1 MVRVEVFNPDQYIGI
16 VIANTT
22 SCLREVFAKN
32 TSLDTKF
39 PSPFGSGN
47 FSSLDWYFW
56 QLPLPNMIY
65 LYKIGYNCFIIF
77 QYYYLKIK
85 SLKFLKLFE
94 NFMKILKSYE
104 IFESFEIF
112 WQFWIF
118 WKSLKF
124 WNFFKIL
131 KFYEILIF
139 FWQFDWP
146 TGNEISSLDGQR
158 WTPECEVNSLWGT
171 TKKVLFRPISEQQNS
186 FI

>member
-22 SCLREVFAKN
+22 SCLRGVFAKN

-47 FSSLDWYFW
+47 FSSLDWCFW

-77 QYYYLKIK
+77 QYYYLEIK
-85 SLKFLKLFE
+85 SLKFVKLFE
-94 NFMKILKSYE
+94 NFMNILKSYE
-104 IFESFEIF
+104 IFESFRI
-112 WQFWIF
+112 
-118 WKSLKF
+118 L
-124 WNFFKIL
+124 WNF
-131 KFYEILIF
+131 EI

-146 TGNEISSLDGQR
+146 TGNEISSLVGQR
-158 WTPECEVNSLWGT
+158 WNPECEVNSLWGT